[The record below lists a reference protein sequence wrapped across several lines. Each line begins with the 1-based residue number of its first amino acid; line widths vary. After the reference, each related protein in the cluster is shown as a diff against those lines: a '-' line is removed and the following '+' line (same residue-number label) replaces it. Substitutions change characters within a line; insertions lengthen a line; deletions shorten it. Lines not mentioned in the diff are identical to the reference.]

1 MNRLYNNLSIENL
14 TKTEWFNQFNQKQQE
29 KIIEGLNE
37 NLNVF
42 IYAKPEYNSSQMRE
56 IKEGL
61 ENKLDISIYAI
72 PEYSYEKMRKIK
84 ETLLNK
90 KSTL

>member
-1 MNRLYNNLSIENL
+1 MNRLYNNLNIENL
-14 TKTEWFNQFNQKQQE
+14 IKTEWFNQFNQKQQE

-61 ENKLDISIYAI
+61 LSNLDISVYAN
-72 PEYSYEKMRKIK
+72 PECNEKQMEQIK
-84 ETLLNK
+84 YGLFYG
-90 KSTL
+90 